1 MEVCKM
7 MRKLFDEELEKLN
20 VDLTKMGHLVEV
32 AIENMIDAF
41 KHQDKALAKEIITND
56 RLINDMERTVESR
69 AFNLILRQQPIATDL
84 RNVTTA
90 LKIVTDLERIGDQAA
105 DIAEIIMNFEGE
117 HAYKTV
123 EHIPTMAK
131 KAKIMVH
138 ESIDS
143 FIKKDLSTARLVKS
157 MDDEIDALFEEV
169 KQEVAEI
176 IKENS
181 ERIDYCIDFLMIA
194 KYLERVGDHAVNI
207 CEWLEFNQTGSVNDQ
222 RLI

>member
-1 MEVCKM
+1 M
-7 MRKLFDEELEKLN
+7 MRKLFDQELEKLN
-20 VDLTKMGHLVEV
+20 VDLTKMGHLVEL

-105 DIAEIIMNFEGE
+105 DIAEILMNFGGK
-117 HAYKTV
+117 HAYRTV

-131 KAKIMVH
+131 KAKMMVH
-138 ESIDS
+138 EAIDS

-157 MDDEIDALFEEV
+157 MDDEIDTLFEEV

-176 IKENS
+176 IKENG
-181 ERIDYCIDFLMIA
+181 EKIDYCIDFLMIA

>member
-1 MEVCKM
+1 MT
-7 MRKLFDEELEKLN
+7 RRLFDEELNKLN

-32 AIENMIDAF
+32 SIENMIDAF
-41 KHQDKALAKEIITND
+41 KHQDKAMAKDIIHND
-56 RLINDMERTVESR
+56 RLVNDMERTIESR
-69 AFNLILRQQPIATDL
+69 AFTLILRQQPIASDL

-105 DIAEIIMNFEGE
+105 DIAEIILNFEGK
-117 HAYKTV
+117 HAYRTV

-138 ESIDS
+138 EAIDA
-143 FIKKDLSTARLVKS
+143 FIKKDLTTTQMVMK

-169 KQEVAEI
+169 KQEVIEI
-176 IKENS
+176 LKENS

-207 CEWLEFNQTGSVNDQ
+207 CEWLEFNQTGIMNKQ